1 MPSPLGPAPS
11 MVKKISVVALLG
23 WPVDY
28 LGDHKE
34 LNPARV
40 LGRGLTAVLVGSDS
54 ITVGH
59 IENPKSRQ
67 GFC

>member
-11 MVKKISVVALLG
+11 MVREISVVALLG

-34 LNPARV
+34 LNPV
-40 LGRGLTAVLVGSDS
+40 
-54 ITVGH
+54 
-59 IENPKSRQ
+59 
-67 GFC
+67 